1 MRRIRIFTLGIVSFF
16 AVLMGALLAPGTFVN
31 RALSA
36 ALCTVFSFSSTV
48 CTVNLAKSSDRVV
61 AATPPAV
68 ERNISDWL
76 VQRDPGEFDDAP
88 SAPPGSNPQAPP
100 FPQDPGPNQP
110 VRPEFDNPGSGQP
123 NNPLGN
129 CSLTGKWVYS
139 LYAEPSDNALIS
151 SIPIEINQDGNK
163 VNMRKN
169 LTNSLPRKQSL
180 QQLISSKNGR
190 TTTEKVQDL
199 TINTTTLKDGQIM
212 WGEIRDIKEGSLYF
226 LLERQTPCV
235 PYSPISELPNFN
247 HNPYPKIT
255 DSFVKLAVA
264 SRDNFSETTDNNPK
278 LASASIDD
286 FSEKTEDS
294 QYRSNIRKIN
304 KKVAVN
310 EMDVQGTWLLSRP
323 EFKLKVVSSGGGCY
337 GSDRPIQPNRNINIR
352 QNGSDIFVDGVIGK
366 IRRPDGSLVVETY
379 GGGGSGSS
387 GTIKPSGKFNLAERS
402 AIIPKAGIKS
412 LLTYQ
417 GNVVLYSP
425 PPKRP
430 CRITGQVSCSF
441 GQNQSTATGAFSLT
455 RQGVTCSDSRDDSY
469 VPSQNNQSTNSEAN
483 KPRSEVNKL
492 LASAADFA
500 RKHPESIEITANVMA
515 AGIALA
521 VVFGGAWALGVGGGA
536 ATAGVGGAAA
546 TAEVGGAAAT
556 AEVAGITE
564 ASQLASAAARLQRLM
579 TVAETVAK

>member
-1 MRRIRIFTLGIVSFF
+1 MRRIRIFALGIVSFF

-36 ALCTVFSFSSTV
+36 ALCTVFSFSSTL

-76 VQRDPGEFDDAP
+76 VQRAPGEFDDAP
-88 SAPPGSNPQAPP
+88 SVRPGSNPQVPP

-264 SRDNFSETTDNNPK
+264 SIDNFSETTDNNPK

-304 KKVAVN
+304 VKVAVN
-310 EMDVQGTWLLSRP
+310 EMDVEGTWLLSRP

-337 GSDRPIQPNRNINIR
+337 GSDRQKQPNRNINIR
-352 QNGSDIFVDGVIGK
+352 QNGVKVFVDGVIGK

-379 GGGGSGSS
+379 SDGSS
-387 GTIKPSGKFNLAERS
+387 SSPGSIRPSGKFNLLERS
-402 AIIPKAGIKS
+402 AIIPNAGIS
-412 LLTYQ
+412 SRLVYE

-425 PPKRP
+425 PPKRQP
-430 CRITGQVSCSF
+430 CRIMGQVSCWF
-441 GQNQSTATGAFSLT
+441 GKDKSTATGAFSLT
-455 RQGVTCSDSRDDSY
+455 RQGVTCSDSGDDSF

-500 RKHPESIEITANVMA
+500 RKHPESIDITANVMA
-515 AGIALA
+515 ASIALA
-521 VVFGGAWALGVGGGA
+521 VVFGGALALGVIGGA
-536 ATAGVGGAAA
+536 AV
-546 TAEVGGAAAT
+546 TAEV
-556 AEVAGITE
+556 VGITE

>member
-1 MRRIRIFTLGIVSFF
+1 MRRIRIFALGIVSFF

-36 ALCTVFSFSSTV
+36 ALCTVFSFSSTL

-68 ERNISDWL
+68 EKNILDWL

-247 HNPYPKIT
+247 HNPYAKIT

-264 SRDNFSETTDNNPK
+264 SIDNFSETTENNPK

-304 KKVAVN
+304 VKVAVS

-337 GSDRPIQPNRNINIR
+337 RSDRQTQPNRNINIR
-352 QNGSDIFVDGVIGK
+352 QNGSKVFVDGVIGK

-379 GGGGSGSS
+379 SDGSS
-387 GTIKPSGKFNLAERS
+387 SSPGSIRSGKFNLLERS

-412 LLTYQ
+412 LLTYE

-430 CRITGQVSCSF
+430 CRIMGQVSCSF

-546 TAEVGGAAAT
+546 TAEV
-556 AEVAGITE
+556 AGITE
-564 ASQLASAAARLQRLM
+564 ASQLATAAARLQRLM